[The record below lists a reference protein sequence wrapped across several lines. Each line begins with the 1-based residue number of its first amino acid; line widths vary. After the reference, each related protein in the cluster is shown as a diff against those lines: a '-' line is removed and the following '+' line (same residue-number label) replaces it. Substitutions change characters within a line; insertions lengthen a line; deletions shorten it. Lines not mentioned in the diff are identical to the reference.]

1 MIDKEN
7 FLKTVERIGGEQ
19 LRQEFVLSGVEPDLI
34 SLPAEAVDE
43 RQSETLPG
51 TSTGV
56 VQSGEA
62 PEKPGED
69 SLLKQIKEMTIPQK
83 IKLALFGNQSAR
95 TILLRDSNRIIPM
108 FVLDNPKITDNEI
121 VEISKNNQLDEQILR
136 SIGNNLQWM
145 KSYQIKFNL
154 VCNAKTPL
162 DISLRWLK
170 FIKDKD
176 LRQLARSKSVP
187 QVIASQARKMVEQ
200 KNVE

>member
-83 IKLALFGNQSAR
+83 IKLALFGNQTAR

-108 FVLDNPKITDNEI
+108 FVLDALSGHLGSGGSRT
-121 VEISKNNQLDEQILR
+121 LH
-136 SIGNNLQWM
+136 
-145 KSYQIKFNL
+145 
-154 VCNAKTPL
+154 
-162 DISLRWLK
+162 
-170 FIKDKD
+170 
-176 LRQLARSKSVP
+176 
-187 QVIASQARKMVEQ
+187 
-200 KNVE
+200 

>member
-83 IKLALFGNQSAR
+83 IKLALFGNQTAR

>member
-43 RQSETLPG
+43 RQSETLAG

-83 IKLALFGNQSAR
+83 IKLALFGNQTAR